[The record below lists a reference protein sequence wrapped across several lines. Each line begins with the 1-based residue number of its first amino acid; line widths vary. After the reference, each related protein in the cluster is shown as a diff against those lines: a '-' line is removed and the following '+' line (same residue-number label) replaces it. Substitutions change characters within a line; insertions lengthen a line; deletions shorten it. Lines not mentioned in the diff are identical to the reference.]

1 MGLSYHIAP
10 GVVLKGDYQF
20 RDNANADNDVQNR
33 LKKLLG
39 KFDKNAQI
47 EQIDLSP
54 PSIQGETTDMFRT
67 KGFKITPEFREQV
80 IKKGIP
86 TYALPPVIGYG
97 ALNSMGENENG
108 DQM

>member
-1 MGLSYHIAP
+1 MDTFTFEPIDSKSLIIVSTS
-10 GVVLKGDYQF
+10 LT
-20 RDNANADNDVQNR
+20 
-33 LKKLLG
+33 LG

-54 PSIQGETTDMFRT
+54 PSIQGETTDMFRS

>member
-1 MGLSYHIAP
+1 
-10 GVVLKGDYQF
+10 
-20 RDNANADNDVQNR
+20 
-33 LKKLLG
+33 
-39 KFDKNAQI
+39 
-47 EQIDLSP
+47 LSP

>member
-1 MGLSYHIAP
+1 
-10 GVVLKGDYQF
+10 
-20 RDNANADNDVQNR
+20 
-33 LKKLLG
+33 
-39 KFDKNAQI
+39 
-47 EQIDLSP
+47 
-54 PSIQGETTDMFRT
+54 MFRT

-97 ALNSMGENENG
+97 ALNSMGESENG